1 MPPRFISKYTKDTL
15 HFIGQP
21 IFFLL
26 KKQSMLLFVAV
37 AITECA
43 FSSAAWGLPLYLG
56 QLAEEGGQS
65 GLLGIQLSI
74 ITSVYFMV
82 SLSTASFFGSF
93 SDRFGRRPF
102 LILGTAIAGVSFLIF
117 PIMYPIYAENPF
129 SFVFLVIA
137 NGMKGLA
144 AAMISGP
151 VLAVFADISPHENHG
166 ETMGKFYLAKSAG
179 GAIGYPFGLVSWTIL
194 REGAFFFFAIVMF
207 LATSIYL
214 FRFFEPRR
222 DLAIDDETEIM
233 LSDFSQ
239 IAKDSDIDMNP
250 FKTMI
255 ESLQDK
261 QFRKFAIAWLAYTTL
276 IGASAFVAPLVIIEL
291 ADAVGILIAIIGFI
305 AICIMGL
312 LQPVLGKLSD
322 NVGRKP
328 FLVIGVV
335 GTSMLL
341 VTLASIL
348 DYKYTNGVQEWEL
361 SEISDLLRNPLSF
374 TDTISLRFIPDYPLQ
389 IPHILLVLMIAIFG
403 LSASGFASAALGLIS
418 DVAKS
423 EHRGR
428 EMGFTQSLM
437 AMGNIIGASI
447 GGYFVGLGPAGIIGL
462 FLFCFGLSLIA
473 VVIIVLFL
481 YETSGFYHFTH
492 KLV

>member
-1 MPPRFISKYTKDTL
+1 MPRRLISKYTKETL

-21 IFFLL
+21 ISFLL
-26 KKQSMLLFVAV
+26 KKQSMILYVAV
-37 AITECA
+37 AVTECA
-43 FSSAAWGLPLYLG
+43 FASAAFGLPLYLLELG
-56 QLAEEGGQS
+56 KES
-65 GLLGIQLSI
+65 GTTTLGIELAI
-74 ITSVYFMV
+74 ITAMFYIV

-102 LILGTAIAGVSFLIF
+102 LIIGTALAGISFIIF
-117 PIMYPIYAENPF
+117 PIMYPYYAALPL
-129 SFVFLVIA
+129 SFPVLVLS

-151 VLAVFADISPHENHG
+151 VLAVFADLSPEEKHG

-179 GAIGYPFGLVSWTIL
+179 GAIGTPFGLIAWTIF
-194 REGAFFFFAIVMF
+194 EQDSFFFFAIIMF

-222 DLAIDDETEIM
+222 DIALDDEAEIM
-233 LSDFSQ
+233 LADFTQ
-239 IAKDSDIDMNP
+239 TIKDSDVDMNP
-250 FKTMI
+250 FKTML

-276 IGASAFVAPLVIIEL
+276 IGASAFVAPIIILELVI
-291 ADAVGILIAIIGFI
+291 DVGPRIALIGFI
-305 AICIMGL
+305 AICTMGIM
-312 LQPVLGKLSD
+312 QPVFGKLSD

-341 VTLASIL
+341 ITLASIL
-348 DYKYTNGVQEWEL
+348 DYKSTNGTQDWEL
-361 SEISDLLRNPLSF
+361 SELSDLIINPFSL
-374 TDTISLRFIPDYPLQ
+374 TDTIFLNLIPGNPLP
-389 IPHILLVLMIAIFG
+389 IPHIFIVVMVAVFG
-403 LSASGFASAALGLIS
+403 LSASCFASAALGLIS
-418 DVAKS
+418 DVTKS

-437 AMGNIIGASI
+437 AMGNIMGAI
-447 GGYFVGLGPAGIIGL
+447 VGGYFVGLGPEGIIGL
-462 FLFCFGLSLIA
+462 FTFCFGLSLIA
-473 VVIIVLFL
+473 IVIIILFL

>member
-1 MPPRFISKYTKDTL
+1 MPHRSISKYTKDTL
-15 HFIGQP
+15 QFIGQP

-37 AITECA
+37 AVTECA

-56 QLAEEGGQS
+56 QLAEESGQS
-65 GLLGIQLSI
+65 GFLGIQLSI
-74 ITSVYFMV
+74 ITSVYFIV

-117 PIMYPIYAENPF
+117 PIMYPIYRENPF
-129 SFVFLVIA
+129 SFLILVIA

-151 VLAVFADISPHENHG
+151 VLAVFADISPDENHG

-179 GAIGYPFGLVSWTIL
+179 GAIGYPFGLISWTIL
-194 REGAFFFFAIVMF
+194 KEGAFFFFAIVMF

-222 DLAIDDETEIM
+222 DLAIDSETLLI
-233 LSDFSQ
+233 DFSQ

-261 QFRKFAIAWLAYTTL
+261 QFRKFAVAWLAYTTL

-305 AICIMGL
+305 AICIMGI

-348 DYKYTNGVQEWEL
+348 DYKSVNGVQEWEL
-361 SEISDLLRNPLSF
+361 TEVADLLRNPLSF
-374 TDTISLRFIPDYPLQ
+374 TETISLRFIPNYPLH
-389 IPHILLVLMIAIFG
+389 IPHIILVLMIAVFG

-462 FLFCFGLSLIA
+462 FLFCFGLSLVA

>member
-1 MPPRFISKYTKDTL
+1 
-15 HFIGQP
+15 
-21 IFFLL
+21 
-26 KKQSMLLFVAV
+26 
-37 AITECA
+37 
-43 FSSAAWGLPLYLG
+43 
-56 QLAEEGGQS
+56 
-65 GLLGIQLSI
+65 
-74 ITSVYFMV
+74 
-82 SLSTASFFGSF
+82 
-93 SDRFGRRPF
+93 
-102 LILGTAIAGVSFLIF
+102 
-117 PIMYPIYAENPF
+117 
-129 SFVFLVIA
+129 
-137 NGMKGLA
+137 MKGLA
-144 AAMISGP
+144 SAMISGP
-151 VLAVFADISPHENHG
+151 VLAVFADISPDENHG

-179 GAIGYPFGLVSWTIL
+179 GAVGYPFGLISWTIL

-222 DLAIDDETEIM
+222 DLVIGEETETM

-239 IAKDSDIDMNP
+239 IVKDSDIDMNP

-291 ADAVGILIAIIGFI
+291 VSEVGFLIAIIGFV
-305 AICIMGL
+305 AICTMGI

-348 DYKYTNGVQEWEL
+348 NYRSTNGTQEWEL
-361 SEISDLLRNPLSF
+361 SEVSDLLRNPFSF
-374 TDTISLRFIPDYPLQ
+374 TETITLRFIPEYPIQ
-389 IPHILLVLMIAIFG
+389 IPHILLVLMVAIFG

-418 DVAKS
+418 DVAKT

-447 GGYFVGLGPAGIIGL
+447 GGYFVALGPEGIIGL
-462 FLFCFGLSLIA
+462 FTFCFGLNVIA

-481 YETSGFYHFTH
+481 YETSGFYHFAH

>member
-1 MPPRFISKYTKDTL
+1 MSHRLISKYTKETL

-21 IFFLL
+21 ISFLL
-26 KKQSMLLFVAV
+26 KKQSMILFLAV

-43 FSSAAWGLPLYLG
+43 FSSSAFGLPLYLQELG
-56 QLAEEGGQS
+56 KKSETS
-65 GLLGIQLSI
+65 TLGIELAI
-74 ITSVYFMV
+74 ITATYYIV
-82 SLSTASFFGSF
+82 SLSTASLFGSF

-102 LILGTAIAGVSFLIF
+102 LIIGTALAGISLVIFPVMYPYYATIPLSFLI
-117 PIMYPIYAENPF
+117 
-129 SFVFLVIA
+129 LVLS

-151 VLAVFADISPHENHG
+151 VLAVFADLSPEENHG
-166 ETMGKFYLAKSAG
+166 ETMGKFYLAKAAG
-179 GAIGYPFGLVSWTIL
+179 GAIGNPFGLVAWTIF
-194 REGAFFFFAIVMF
+194 EHNSFFFFAIIMF

-222 DLAIDDETEIM
+222 DLALDDEAEIM
-233 LSDFSQ
+233 LTDFTQ
-239 IAKDSDIDMNP
+239 TIKDSDLDMNP
-250 FKTMI
+250 FKTML

-276 IGASAFVAPLVIIEL
+276 IGASGFVAPIIIVELVIEVGPAI
-291 ADAVGILIAIIGFI
+291 AVIGFI
-305 AICIMGL
+305 AICTMGIM
-312 LQPVLGKLSD
+312 QPIFGRLSD
-322 NVGRKP
+322 NIGRKP

-348 DYKYTNGVQEWEL
+348 DYRSTNGTQEWEL
-361 SEISDLLRNPLSF
+361 TELSDLIKNPFSL
-374 TDTISLRFIPDYPLQ
+374 TDTISMNLIPENPLL
-389 IPHILLVLMIAIFG
+389 IPHLSIVIMIAVFG
-403 LSASGFASAALGLIS
+403 LTASCFASAALGLIS
-418 DVAKS
+418 DVTKS

-437 AMGNIIGASI
+437 ATGNIMGAI
-447 GGYFVGLGPAGIIGL
+447 VGGYFVGLGPGGIIGL
-462 FLFCFGLSLIA
+462 FSFCFGLSLIA
-473 VVIIVLFL
+473 IVIIVLFL

>member
-1 MPPRFISKYTKDTL
+1 MSHRLISKYTKETL
-15 HFIGQP
+15 HFFGQP
-21 IFFLL
+21 ITFLL
-26 KKQSMLLFVAV
+26 KKQSLLLFVAV
-37 AITECA
+37 AVTECA
-43 FSSAAWGLPLYLG
+43 FSSAAWGLPLYLK
-56 QLAEEGGQS
+56 
-65 GLLGIQLSI
+65 GLGEKIGTTTLGIELAI
-74 ITSVYFMV
+74 ITATYFVV

-102 LILGTAIAGVSFLIF
+102 LIIGTALAGLSFVIF
-117 PIMYPIYAENPF
+117 PIMYPIYVELPL
-129 SFVFLVIA
+129 SFLVLVIA

-151 VLAVFADISPHENHG
+151 VLAVFADLSPEENHG

-179 GAIGYPFGLVSWTIL
+179 GAVGYPFGLITWTIFQHD
-194 REGAFFFFAIVMF
+194 AFFFFAIVMF

-214 FRFFEPRR
+214 FRFYEPRK
-222 DLAIDDETEIM
+222 DLVLVDEAETM
-233 LSDFSQ
+233 LTDFSQ
-239 IAKDSDIDMNP
+239 IVKDSNLDMNP
-250 FKTMI
+250 FKTML

-261 QFRKFAIAWLAYTTL
+261 QFRKFAIAWLAYTSL
-276 IGASAFVAPLVIIEL
+276 IGATAFVAPVIIVELVIETEMRI
-291 ADAVGILIAIIGFI
+291 AVIGFLG
-305 AICIMGL
+305 ICIMGIM
-312 LQPVLGKLSD
+312 QPLLGKLSD

-348 DYKYTNGVQEWEL
+348 EYRSTNGKQEWEL
-361 SEISDLLRNPLSF
+361 AEVADLIRNPLSF
-374 TDTISLRFIPDYPLQ
+374 TDTISMSFVPEYPFV
-389 IPHILLVLMIAIFG
+389 IPHILVVIMIAVFG
-403 LSASGFASAALGLIS
+403 LSASCFASAALGLIS

-428 EMGFTQSLM
+428 EMGLTQSLM
-437 AMGNIIGASI
+437 ATGNIIGAI
-447 GGYFVGLGPAGIIGL
+447 VGGYFLGLGPEGIIGL
-462 FLFCFGLSLIA
+462 FTFCFGLSLIA
-473 VVIIVLFL
+473 ILIIVLFL

>member
-1 MPPRFISKYTKDTL
+1 
-15 HFIGQP
+15 
-21 IFFLL
+21 
-26 KKQSMLLFVAV
+26 MLLYIAVAV
-37 AITECA
+37 TDCA
-43 FSSAAWGLPLYLG
+43 FSSAAWGLPLYLDKLAKQPG
-56 QLAEEGGQS
+56 GSSGLFGVQLA
-65 GLLGIQLSI
+65 I
-74 ITSVYFMV
+74 ITATYFLV
-82 SLSTASFFGSF
+82 SLTTASFFGSF

-102 LILGTAIAGVSFLIF
+102 LIIGTAIAGISFLIF

-129 SFVFLVIA
+129 SFPILVIA

-151 VLAVFADISPHENHG
+151 VLAVFADLSPEEHHG

-179 GAIGYPFGLVSWTIL
+179 GAIGYPFGLIVWTYF
-194 REGAFFFFAIVMF
+194 ENVYKSGETAFFFFAIVMF

-222 DLAIDDETEIM
+222 DLSLDDETDIM
-233 LSDFSQ
+233 LTDFNQ
-239 IAKDSDIDMNP
+239 VVKDSDIDMNP
-250 FKTMI
+250 FKTML

-276 IGASAFVAPLVIIEL
+276 IGASAFVAPIIITELVNEVGFII
-291 ADAVGILIAIIGFI
+291 AVIGFLGI
-305 AICIMGL
+305 STMGIM
-312 LQPVLGKLSD
+312 QPVLGRLSD

-341 VTLASIL
+341 VTLISIL
-348 DYKYTNGVQEWEL
+348 NYKYINGIQKWEL
-361 SEISDLLRNPLSF
+361 SELSDLIRNPISF
-374 TDTISLRFIPDYPLQ
+374 TDTISMRVIPEYPFL
-389 IPHILLVLMIAIFG
+389 IPHIIIVLMIVIFG
-403 LSASGFASAALGLIS
+403 LSASCFASAALGLIS
-418 DVAKS
+418 DVTKS

-428 EMGFTQSLM
+428 EMGLIQSLM
-437 AMGNIIGASI
+437 AMGNIIGAI
-447 GGYFVGLGPAGIIGL
+447 VGGYFVSLGPEGIIGL
-462 FLFCFGLSLIA
+462 FTFCFGLSLIA
-473 VVIIVLFL
+473 IVIIVLFL

>member
-1 MPPRFISKYTKDTL
+1 MPRRLLSKYTKDTL

-74 ITSVYFMV
+74 ITSVYFLV

-117 PIMYPIYAENPF
+117 PIMYPIYAENPY
-129 SFVFLVIA
+129 SFVILVIA

-151 VLAVFADISPHENHG
+151 VLAVFADISPDENHG

-194 REGAFFFFAIVMF
+194 KEGAFFFFAIVMF

-222 DLAIDDETEIM
+222 DLVIDDEPETM

-239 IAKDSDIDMNP
+239 IVKDSDIDMNP

-322 NVGRKP
+322 TVGRKP

-348 DYKYTNGVQEWEL
+348 DYKYTNGVQVWEL

-389 IPHILLVLMIAIFG
+389 IPHIFLVLMIAIFG

-428 EMGFTQSLM
+428 EMGFIQSLM

-447 GGYFVGLGPAGIIGL
+447 GGFFLGLGPAGIIGL

>member
-1 MPPRFISKYTKDTL
+1 VPHRLISKYTKDTL

-37 AITECA
+37 AVTECA

-56 QLAEEGGQS
+56 QLAEEGGQTE
-65 GLLGIQLSI
+65 LLGIQLSI
-74 ITSVYFMV
+74 ITSVYFIV

-102 LILGTAIAGVSFLIF
+102 LILGTAIAGISFLIF
-117 PIMYPIYAENPF
+117 PIMYTFYSENPF
-129 SFVFLVIA
+129 SFFILVIT

-151 VLAVFADISPHENHG
+151 VLAVFADISPDENHG

-179 GAIGYPFGLVSWTIL
+179 GAIGYPFGLISWTIL
-194 REGAFFFFAIVMF
+194 KEGAFFFFAIVMF

-222 DLAIDDETEIM
+222 DLAIDESETL

-239 IAKDSDIDMNP
+239 IVKDSDIDMNP

-291 ADAVGILIAIIGFI
+291 VDAVGILIAIIGFI
-305 AICIMGL
+305 AICIMGI

-348 DYKYTNGVQEWEL
+348 DYKSTNGDQEWEL
-361 SEISDLLRNPLSF
+361 SEVSDLLRNPFSF
-374 TDTISLRFIPDYPLQ
+374 TETISLRFIPDYPFQ
-389 IPHILLVLMIAIFG
+389 IPHIILVLMIAIFG

-473 VVIIVLFL
+473 IVIIVLFL